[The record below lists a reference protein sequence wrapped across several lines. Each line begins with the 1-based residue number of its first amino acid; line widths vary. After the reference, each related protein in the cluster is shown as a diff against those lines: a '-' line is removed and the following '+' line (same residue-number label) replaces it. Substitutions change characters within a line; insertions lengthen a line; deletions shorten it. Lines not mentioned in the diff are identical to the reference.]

1 MGPVKPS
8 EREHV
13 RIAVRVEKR
22 VVDVLDEIAA
32 SLGVKRA
39 TLIRMLLLNYIATL
53 QRPPEP
59 QPTPLGLW
67 GMRGARGSIRP
78 DEGRAAGGGT
88 AEAAVGVRVDGG

>member
-1 MGPVKPS
+1 MKPS

-22 VVDVLDEIAA
+22 VADALDEIAA

-53 QRPPEP
+53 QRLPEP
-59 QPTPLGLW
+59 QPTPPGLW
-67 GMRGARGSIRP
+67 GMRGARGPIRP
-78 DEGRAAGGGT
+78 DEGRPSGVEA
-88 AEAAVGVRVDGG
+88 AEAAAGVRADAG

>member
-1 MGPVKPS
+1 MKPS

-22 VVDVLDEIAA
+22 VADVLDEIAA

-59 QPTPLGLW
+59 QPTPPGLW
-67 GMRGARGSIRP
+67 GMRGARGPIRP
-78 DEGRAAGGGT
+78 DEGRAAGVGA
-88 AEAAVGVRVDGG
+88 AEAAAGVRADGG